1 MMKEF
6 VLDVAPENHVGQ
18 MMTKLAALDRIA
30 HIYSDNMRV
39 SFKKAAYITPA
50 TAVIILAIRDDLD
63 KIGKHIYFSPY
74 ELRDNPALVDFFLKS
89 GLYNAIPKQSQMAVH
104 NARPNPGR
112 RAHTSPFFIHTID
125 LDCLRQ
131 KDIAFVSTSLVEE
144 AITAVSALGL
154 CDDNLRDML
163 ISKIMELLNN
173 SFCHS
178 RSSIAYLM
186 VAQDKDD
193 GYLLSVYDRGIG
205 IPGSYNEYSTDH
217 RLAPLSDEEAIRW
230 SIQRGNSTLQDSG
243 DFPRGVGLYSI
254 FELMDRCQGWMS
266 IASRNGAY
274 TYREGTEEILHMPL
288 SLTGTMLLLH
298 IPSTTAT

>member
-1 MMKEF
+1 MKEF
-6 VLDVAPENHVGQ
+6 ILDVAPGNHIGQ
-18 MMTKLAALDRIA
+18 MMTKFAALDMIA
-30 HIYSDNMRV
+30 HFSRDNMRI

-50 TAVIILAIRDDLD
+50 TAVIILAIRDELA
-63 KIGKHIYFSPY
+63 KVGKRIYFSPY

-104 NARPNPGR
+104 DAHSYSKR
-112 RAHTSPFFIHTID
+112 RANTSPFFIHTID
-125 LDCLRQ
+125 LDYLRQ
-131 KDIAFVSTSLVEE
+131 KGAAFASDNLVRE
-144 AITAVSALGL
+144 AMKAVDVLGL
-154 CDDNLRDML
+154 INDNSKAIL

-178 RSSIAYLM
+178 RSSVAYLM

-205 IPGSYNEYSTDH
+205 IPGSYDEYSSAHHLT
-217 RLAPLSDEEAIRW
+217 ALSDEEAIKW
-230 SIQRGNSTLQDSG
+230 SLQRGNSTLQDSG
-243 DFPRGVGLYSI
+243 DFPRGVGLYTI
-254 FELMDRCQGWMS
+254 FELMDSYHGWMS

-274 TYREGTEEILHMPL
+274 TYKDGAAETLHMPL

-298 IPSTTAT
+298 IPSTITS